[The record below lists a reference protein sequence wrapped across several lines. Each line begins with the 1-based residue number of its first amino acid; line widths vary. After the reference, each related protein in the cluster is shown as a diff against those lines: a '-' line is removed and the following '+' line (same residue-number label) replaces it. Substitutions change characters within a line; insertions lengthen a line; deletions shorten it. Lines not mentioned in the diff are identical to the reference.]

1 MISDKT
7 IWYVTWAGY
16 SNQSLSIIPI
26 TWDSSDSHR
35 LLNNN
40 KQQLLI
46 NWVKEQWTRAKMSV
60 QDTIMDILLQ
70 VCKSSAQLNKLNNIE
85 SNLKAI
91 KVTDE
96 NSTKIQ
102 ALQESIEALK
112 DTIKKSDEKL
122 NARIDQACDYFQK
135 RSFSI
140 IRVGPFV
147 RLRQIDFSSI

>member
-1 MISDKT
+1 
-7 IWYVTWAGY
+7 
-16 SNQSLSIIPI
+16 
-26 TWDSSDSHR
+26 
-35 LLNNN
+35 
-40 KQQLLI
+40 
-46 NWVKEQWTRAKMSV
+46 
-60 QDTIMDILLQ
+60 MDILLR

-91 KVTDE
+91 KVTDA

-140 IRVGPFV
+140 IRVGLSV
-147 RLRQIDFSSI
+147 RTSETDSFFR

>member
-7 IWYVTWAGY
+7 IWYVTSAGY

-46 NWVKEQWTRAKMSV
+46 NWVKEKWTRAKMSV
-60 QDTIMDILLQ
+60 QDTLMDILLQ

-112 DTIKKSDEKL
+112 DTIKKSNEKL
-122 NARIDQACDYFQK
+122 NARIDLACDYF
-135 RSFSI
+135 
-140 IRVGPFV
+140 
-147 RLRQIDFSSI
+147 